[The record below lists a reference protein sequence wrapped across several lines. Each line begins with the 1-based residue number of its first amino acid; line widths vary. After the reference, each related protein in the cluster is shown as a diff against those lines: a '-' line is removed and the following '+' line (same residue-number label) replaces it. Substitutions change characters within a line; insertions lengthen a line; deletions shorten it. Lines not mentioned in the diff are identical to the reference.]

1 MYHPVSWRSYN
12 SDWKFLEDD
21 EIRKNDAV
29 IISYPFSDLGDKHPL
44 TEEVLNRCEELNVPV
59 LIDCTYFGT
68 CHDIDFNLSYNCI
81 TDVTFSLSKSFDV
94 ANARIGIRL
103 SKIDDDDPL
112 FVVNKINYTNRLG
125 AYIGLQ
131 LINQFSPDFISLK
144 YKFISKSK
152 QDNCIGISLD
162 VKKDISLELVANDFV
177 SLVGQFRR
185 IYDCG
190 GYLSCAP
197 MAWMIYKN
205 RISSKSII
213 EYLKIYKACENYRR
227 NSSTIKLWKIGEQF
241 KLNPRAMVKSSDS
254 PAEIVEKHIV
264 MGQTVSAACRKGKLL
279 ALNASNGIFP
289 KI

>member
-1 MYHPVSWRSYN
+1 MSTAIN
-12 SDWKFLEDD
+12 
-21 EIRKNDAV
+21 
-29 IISYPFSDLGDKHPL
+29 
-44 TEEVLNRCEELNVPV
+44 
-59 LIDCTYFGT
+59 
-68 CHDIDFNLSYNCI
+68 HDIEEFFTRSDQVISASNSEIFVKGSYLESWFFALKNSNQYI
-81 TDVTFSLSKSFDV
+81 HNSRTGIFPNQKSFDTY
-94 ANARIGIRL
+94 G
-103 SKIDDDDPL
+103 L
-112 FVVNKINYTNRLG
+112 FGSIEF
-125 AYIGLQ
+125 IS
-131 LINQFSPDFISLK
+131 FSDWWASRGFDKFCDGFISLK

-162 VKKDISLELVANDFV
+162 VKKDISLELVAHDFV

-197 MAWMIYKN
+197 MAWLIYKN

-213 EYLKIYKACENYRR
+213 EYLKIYEACENYRR